1 MSRAE
6 LLFATALLVINL
18 IVVEWVVYALA
29 TGQLGSQVDERD
41 LDPARVI
48 DRQP

>member
-18 IVVEWVVYALA
+18 IVVE
-29 TGQLGSQVDERD
+29 SQVDERD
-41 LDPARVI
+41 LDPARVV